1 MSSEELSNESVVMI
15 DSCKGVF
22 SVRSY
27 QSQAEYHVSFED
39 SRVMPKCTCPD
50 WCSTFLPCKH
60 FFLVMR
66 AYAEWKWDRLPS
78 DYKDSVFF
86 TLDNQVLSNATASS
100 SIKDNLERC
109 PENDADTQHELNQ
122 NEGGNEIVHELP
134 KKVFPRRSKASSCRE
149 VMGEIKALTYLVHE
163 EKVLERLHVSLL
175 QLRDELQKAAPKEN
189 GLILEHDAKFK
200 GSMQQSK
207 DTKLDQHRIRE
218 CENYCTVL
226 TTP

>member
-1 MSSEELSNESVVMI
+1 MNRRYSSSFMKYNDIIPEYLKDRPRYFIMHCCNRLMSSEELSNESVVMI

-27 QSQAEYHVSFED
+27 QSQAEYHVSFGD

-86 TLDNQVLSNATASS
+86 TLDNQVLSGATASS

-175 QLRDELQKAAPKEN
+175 QL
-189 GLILEHDAKFK
+189 
-200 GSMQQSK
+200 
-207 DTKLDQHRIRE
+207 
-218 CENYCTVL
+218 
-226 TTP
+226 